1 MVTREDV
8 LQMAR
13 LSKLYI
19 KEEELDALTK
29 DMDNIIAFAE
39 TISAAQCEQTNF
51 DNINNLSNVL
61 REDVVVPSYDREEI
75 LKNAESQDEGYF
87 LVKRRSLIDIWSHF
101 IRKAW
106 LLHGNK
112 L

>member
-1 MVTREDV
+1 MVSLNKKALYR
-8 LQMAR
+8 AG

-87 LVKRRSLIDIWSHF
+87 LVKRRS
-101 IRKAW
+101 
-106 LLHGNK
+106 
-112 L
+112 

>member
-75 LKNAESQDEGYF
+75 LKIF
-87 LVKRRSLIDIWSHF
+87 PCKKTFLIDIWSHF